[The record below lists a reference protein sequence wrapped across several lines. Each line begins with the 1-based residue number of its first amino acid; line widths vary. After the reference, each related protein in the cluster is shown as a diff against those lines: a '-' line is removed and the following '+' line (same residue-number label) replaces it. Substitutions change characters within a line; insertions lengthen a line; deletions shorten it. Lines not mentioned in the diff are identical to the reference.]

1 MTLKSTEEKPE
12 RTRSVKIDDPTE
24 LFATWAFDIQRH
36 QYSAFGV
43 EHKQFVK
50 NKARYL
56 AWAKMDPPVYSF
68 EVGDVF
74 YHRHQSAV
82 FLQVAADWDAFRL
95 EVHQGLISSPA
106 PRVGF
111 LVQPVELEVWLRTGI
126 RPDTCRQ
133 IDISESQAGLL
144 QWQLVEK
151 TNPIHAPTK

>member
-1 MTLKSTEEKPE
+1 MTPKSTEEKPV
-12 RTRSVKIDDPTE
+12 RTRSVKIDDPGS

-50 NKARYL
+50 NKVPYL

-68 EVGDVF
+68 EVGDLF
-74 YHRHQSAV
+74 YHRNGSRV

-95 EVHQGLISSPA
+95 EVHQGVTSSEA

-111 LVQPVELEVWLRTGI
+111 LVRPAELEVWLRTGFK
-126 RPDTCRQ
+126 PDVCRQ
-133 IDISESQAGLL
+133 IDVSESQAGLL

-151 TNPIHAPTK
+151 TRPSQTHK